1 MYSEYIGGLGISQNI
16 LELMVLVGIVVAVLG
31 VVMVL
36 FWKQIVVGSLAV
48 FCVAVFANH
57 KPTVTESTTVQKI
70 EKREEVISE
79 TKDDKTRFMED
90 CINLADYNRTHCDD
104 IWSDRVKEERALLE
118 EKVEKDGSNN

>member
-1 MYSEYIGGLGISQNI
+1 MYSEYISGLGLSQNV

-57 KPTVTESTTVQKI
+57 KPIVTEPTTVQKV
-70 EKREEVISE
+70 EQREEIITE

-90 CINLADYNRTHCDD
+90 CINLADYSRSHCDD
-104 IWSDRVKEERALLE
+104 VWLDRVKEERALLE
-118 EKVEKDGSNN
+118 EKVEKNGSNN